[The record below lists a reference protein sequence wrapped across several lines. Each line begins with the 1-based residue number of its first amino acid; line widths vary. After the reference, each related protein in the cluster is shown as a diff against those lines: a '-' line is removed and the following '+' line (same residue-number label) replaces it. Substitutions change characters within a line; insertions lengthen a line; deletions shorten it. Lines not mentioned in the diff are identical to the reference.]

1 MVTFSP
7 CNSLSPTVTTSP
19 SPYWWEEDETKLKII
34 YYGAR
39 YVWGIKYEMVP
50 EKNYNW
56 ETWFKDKYKLSLQ
69 EFSVWANENTLRE
82 RFGEK

>member
-19 SPYWWEEDETKLKII
+19 SPYWWEKDETKLKII

-39 YVWGIKYEMVP
+39 YVWGMKYEMVP

-69 EFSVWANENTLRE
+69 EFSVWANENNLRE